1 MTLRTNQVYLIRIID
16 HADSS
21 LCQPFLIV
29 GFDKLID
36 ESWFFVDDEWF
47 DARRNKEGVEFGPMY
62 CPPISH
68 DLAEGILYYVQ
79 DGGLMNVGVTVSL
92 PMAKEP
98 DLRGYRWSYAWD
110 DFSEPEITVQ
120 IKRLK

>member
-1 MTLRTNQVYLIRIID
+1 MKTNQVYLVRITN
-16 HADSS
+16 ADESPYCEDFS
-21 LCQPFLIV
+21 IV
-29 GFDKLID
+29 GFDRLID

-47 DARRNKEGVEFGPMY
+47 DAPRNKDGVEFGPMY

-79 DGGLMNVGVTVSL
+79 DGGPINVGVTVSL
-92 PMAKEP
+92 PMGKDP

-110 DFSEPEITVQ
+110 DFSEADVIVK
-120 IKRLK
+120 IKRMK

>member
-1 MTLRTNQVYLIRIID
+1 MMKTNEVYLVRIIN
-16 HADSS
+16 ADSS
-21 LCQPFLIV
+21 PYCEQFSIV
-29 GFDKLID
+29 GFDNLID

-47 DARRNKEGVEFGPMY
+47 DSPRNQEGVEFGPMY

-79 DGGLMNVGVTVSL
+79 DGAGMNVGVTVSL
-92 PMAKEP
+92 PMEKER
-98 DLRGYRWSYAWD
+98 DLRGYQWRYAFD
-110 DFSEPEITVQ
+110 DFSEPDITAQ

>member
-1 MTLRTNQVYLIRIID
+1 MRTNEVYLIRIIS

-21 LCQPFLIV
+21 LYCEPFAIV
-29 GFDKLID
+29 GFDKLIN
-36 ESWFFVDDEWF
+36 ESWFFIDDEWF
-47 DARRNKEGVEFGPMY
+47 DAPRNKEGVEFGPMY
-62 CPPISH
+62 CPPISQ

-79 DGGLMNVGVTVSL
+79 DGGPMNVGVTVSL

-110 DFSEPEITVQ
+110 DSSEPEITVQ